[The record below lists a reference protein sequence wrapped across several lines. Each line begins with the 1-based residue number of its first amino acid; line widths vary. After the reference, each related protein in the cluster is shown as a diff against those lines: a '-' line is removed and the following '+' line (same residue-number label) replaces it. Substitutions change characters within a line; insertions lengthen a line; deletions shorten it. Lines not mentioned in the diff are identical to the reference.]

1 MERVRVDQANQ
12 SSRKDL
18 AQQVSL
24 GNQVNLVS
32 QGNRVNR
39 DNQVNRDNRANRV
52 NRDNQFNRDNQAN
65 RVNRDNQANRV
76 TIVTSLKEK
85 RMTVEMIKQQTV
97 HRNQK
102 NPKPVSPKK
111 PSTSGQPRRPN
122 IGAKRA
128 T

>member
-39 DNQVNRDNRANRV
+39 DNR
-52 NRDNQFNRDNQAN
+52 AN

-102 NPKPVSPKK
+102 NPENQSLQRNLALRVNLDDQ
-111 PSTSGQPRRPN
+111 T
-122 IGAKRA
+122 
-128 T
+128 